1 MADKQLSVRIVSLQK
16 TLFDGPAQSVYLPG
30 TVGAFEV
37 LPGHAAII
45 SSLEKWFN
53 VTIHIDNPEV
63 LAYRITAKLD
73 NLSLEQ
79 VMNNLS
85 YVSNLKYKIDKREV
99 WLM

>member
-45 SSLEKWFN
+45 SSLEKGTIGVRNTDGSLVSIDISFGVAKVRN
-53 VTIHIDNPEV
+53 DEVTIC
-63 LAYRITAKLD
+63 AAR
-73 NLSLEQ
+73 
-79 VMNNLS
+79 
-85 YVSNLKYKIDKREV
+85 
-99 WLM
+99 